1 MGVRFWR
8 EKDREGEEEEN
19 SDEKRFFF
27 FFTVQCFVWVF
38 V

>member
-19 SDEKRFFF
+19 SDEKSVFF